1 MNTEHQVNT
10 TATQQ
15 LWAQVEKFT
24 FGVSQTLFKL
34 STLGIKWLQSLGV
47 KMWHQQAQSTK
58 VSLKQVRPHPLSMSQ
73 YPGN

>member
-15 LWAQVEKFT
+15 VWAQVEKFT

-34 STLGIKWLQSLGV
+34 STLGIRWLQSLGV
-47 KMWHQQAQSTK
+47 KMWHQQAQ
-58 VSLKQVRPHPLSMSQ
+58 
-73 YPGN
+73 

>member
-15 LWAQVEKFT
+15 VWAQVEKFT

-34 STLGIKWLQSLGV
+34 STLGIRWLQSARSQNV
-47 KMWHQQAQSTK
+47 ASASTITK